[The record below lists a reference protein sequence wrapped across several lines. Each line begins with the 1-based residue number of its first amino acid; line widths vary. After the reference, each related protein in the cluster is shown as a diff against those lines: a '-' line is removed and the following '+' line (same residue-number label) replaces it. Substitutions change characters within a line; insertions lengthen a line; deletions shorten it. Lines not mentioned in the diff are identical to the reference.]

1 MRISKYQPSRRMQ
14 SVQAPIIPI
23 IGNLIRE
30 TPHTISLGQGVVY
43 YAPPPSAMDK
53 LSRLDKSVDNHKY
66 GPVEGISELRSGF
79 NSKLRTEN
87 NINTDNGSRTIVT
100 AGANMAFLNALLAI
114 TDPGDEIILPVPYY
128 FNHEMAICMV
138 NCKARRVSTDSNYQ
152 LCTDGIK
159 AAINER
165 TRAVVTVSPNN
176 PTGAVY
182 PESVLRKINCICKEH
197 GIYHISDEAYEYF
210 TYNGVSH
217 FSPGSIAEANEH
229 TISLFSMSKAYGFA
243 SWRIGYMIIPEHLA
257 IAVMKV
263 QDTNLICPSL
273 ASQYAALG
281 ALEAG
286 VDYCRQKLAVIKT
299 VRKNMLDE
307 LHSISSFC
315 ITPAADGAFYFMLKI
330 DTDMS
335 SMDLAKQLIREH
347 RVAVIPGDTFGMQ
360 DGCYLRVAYGA
371 LEQSIANEGIRRLTR
386 GLSAIIN

>member
-1 MRISKYQPSRRMQ
+1 ML

-30 TPHTISLGQGVVY
+30 TPDTISLGQGVVY
-43 YAPPPSAMDK
+43 YPPPLSAMEK
-53 LSRLDKSVDNHKY
+53 LLVLHKSVENHKY
-66 GPVEGISELRSGF
+66 GPVEGILELRSEF
-79 NSKLRTEN
+79 NNKLKIEN
-87 NINTDNGSRTIVT
+87 NINIDNGSRIIVT

-128 FNHEMAICMV
+128 FNHEMAISMV
-138 NCKARRVSTDSNYQ
+138 NCKTRYVSTDNNYQ
-152 LCTDGIK
+152 PCIDAIK

-217 FSPGSIAEANEH
+217 FSPGSITEANEH

-243 SWRIGYMIIPEHLA
+243 SWRIGYMVIPEHLA

-263 QDTNLICPSL
+263 QDTNLICPPL
-273 ASQYAALG
+273 VSQYAALG
-281 ALEAG
+281 ALETG
-286 VDYCRQKLAVIKT
+286 VDYCRRKLAIIKT

-307 LHSISSFC
+307 LYSISSFC
-315 ITPAADGAFYFMLKI
+315 NTPATYGAFYFMLKV
-330 DTDMS
+330 DTNMS
-335 SMDLAKQLIREH
+335 SMDLAKQLIRDH
-347 RVAVIPGDTFGMQ
+347 RIAAIPGETFGLQ
-360 DGCYLRVAYGA
+360 DGCYLRIAYGA
-371 LEQSIANEGIRRLTR
+371 LEKSIANEGIRRLTH
-386 GLSAIIN
+386 GLSTIIN